1 MRALIIIIP
10 LLLIS
15 CNQKPSQQ
23 RLSEI
28 ARDFYEIPNFF
39 KIQITALEVMS
50 EVVDQDYSCF
60 EYKVDINLKAKED
73 LLTLRPVRPFG
84 NYRIRTTNG
93 EKYIPITNTKKE
105 VEKEMKYHEN
115 QIHKVSI
122 IKKCIRMRGKK
133 CVRYR
138 RVRASR
144 AHKEKIIG
152 RKIAS
157 TKKLFPFAINKDQ
170 NTVVKE
176 LPLVVCQNGLTQKW
190 E

>member
-10 LLLIS
+10 LLLLS

-28 ARDFYEIPNFF
+28 TRDFYEIPNFF

-60 EYKVDINLKAKED
+60 EYKVDINLKAKQD
-73 LLTLRPVRPFG
+73 LLTLRPTRPFG
-84 NYRIRTTNG
+84 SYRIRTTKG
-93 EKYIPITNTKKE
+93 EEFIPITNTKKE
-105 VEKEMKYHEN
+105 LEKEMKYFEE
-115 QIHKVSI
+115 QIDKVSM
-122 IKKCIRMRGKK
+122 IKKCIRMRGKR

-138 RVRASR
+138 SVRASR
-144 AHKEKIIG
+144 GHKEKIIN

-157 TKKLFPFAINKDQ
+157 TRKLFPFSINKDQ
-170 NTVVKE
+170 NTIVKE
-176 LPLVVCQNGLTQKW
+176 LPLIVCQNELTQKW